1 MNIEELLA
9 YALDNDLNETQQVRL
24 EQALAESNE
33 LQQLQDELFAM
44 RSLIEGQLPA
54 KNKNFVQDVLQQ
66 LPLEATIT
74 QLSAGTRILRLFPRV
89 AAACVFFIGISYIGL
104 HLGDANWISDQLVG
118 TAYLSAE
125 EAYTYIDTY
134 K

>member
-89 AAACVFFIGISYIGL
+89 AAACVFLIGISYIGL